1 MSETGFLTFE
11 DQPIPE
17 RAERLIADAMSQV
30 RNVECF
36 DFVPSDY
43 RAVWKSL
50 AKVRTRY
57 SELSRPTFCE
67 WGSGLGVVTGLA
79 ELLGFIATGIEID
92 EPLAES
98 SRQLLSH
105 HQLEAKILTGSY
117 FDLPVSADVVF
128 VYCWPGRMPDTR
140 ARFVE
145 IGTSGSLLMMCH
157 GASDIRCQTYDDVAH
172 GDIPDAMDQIS

>member
-1 MSETGFLTFE
+1 MNG
-11 DQPIPE
+11 
-17 RAERLIADAMSQV
+17 AAD
-30 RNVECF
+30 F
-36 DFVPSDY
+36 
-43 RAVWKSL
+43 
-50 AKVRTRY
+50 
-57 SELSRPTFCE
+57 
-67 WGSGLGVVTGLA
+67 GVVTGLA

-98 SRQLLSH
+98 SVVLLSH

-157 GASDIRCQTYDDVAH
+157 GASDIRCQTYDDVLTVIYPTPWIRSHKCTLGVCHALRRSC
-172 GDIPDAMDQIS
+172 P